1 MVDGAGFT
9 VNGAGS
15 KITSEPA
22 PLEAVEG
29 RYAAQ
34 VLTLFWNLRHLSQNL
49 RHLAQNLRHPA
60 LNLRRPRPVNRK
72 KVETVMVSTF
82 LVV

>member
-1 MVDGAGFT
+1 M
-9 VNGAGS
+9 
-15 KITSEPA
+15 
-22 PLEAVEG
+22 EG

-49 RHLAQNLRHPA
+49 RHLAQNLRHPVRDLRHPA